1 MNIGI
6 IGAGKVGITLAIA
19 FKKAGFNVF
28 IASRSIHSAEK
39 AAAISGG
46 ISTSIQRCAEQSDVI
61 FLSVPDSEIENVAKN
76 LKNIVSKEKIVAH
89 LSGAFPS
96 SILEFLNAKTC
107 SVHPLKSFADPLFSA
122 KTLPE
127 TLFAIEGDEAA
138 VNEIEKIIQKIN
150 GTLIRIKT
158 IDKPI
163 YHLAA
168 TITAN
173 YTVTL
178 FNLSENLLCSIGFN
192 ETEAKNV
199 LLSLLQG
206 VLNNIKEKGSTQA
219 LTGPILRG
227 DIKTIQLHLKNINDP
242 SLKNVYKNLAFATL
256 KIAERRGLNKEKIE
270 EMRKVLNDG

>member
-6 IGAGKVGITLAIA
+6 IGAGKVGTTLAIA

-28 IASRSIHSAEK
+28 IASRSIQSAEK

-61 FLSVPDSEIENVAKN
+61 FLSVPDSEIENVS
-76 LKNIVSKEKIVAH
+76 KNIKNAVSKEKIVAH
-89 LSGAFPS
+89 LSGVLPS
-96 SILEFLNAKTC
+96 SILEFLNARTC
-107 SVHPLKSFADPLFSA
+107 SVHPLKPFADPLLSVKA
-122 KTLPE
+122 LSE
-127 TLFAIEGDEAA
+127 TLFAVEGDETA

-150 GTLIRIKT
+150 GTLIKIKT
-158 IDKPI
+158 ANKPI

-168 TITAN
+168 VITAN

-178 FNLSENLLCSIGFN
+178 FNLSENLLRSIGFN
-192 ETEAKNV
+192 EIEAKNA

-242 SLKNVYKNLAFATL
+242 LLKNIYKSLAFATL
-256 KIAERRGLNKEKIE
+256 KIVEERELDKEKIKE
-270 EMRKVLNDG
+270 IRKVLNDG

>member
-6 IGAGKVGITLAIA
+6 IGAGKVGTTLAIA

-199 LLSLLQG
+199 LLSL
-206 VLNNIKEKGSTQA
+206 
-219 LTGPILRG
+219 GPILRG

>member
-6 IGAGKVGITLAIA
+6 IGAGKVGTTLAIA

-138 VNEIEKIIQKIN
+138 VN
-150 GTLIRIKT
+150 
-158 IDKPI
+158 
-163 YHLAA
+163 
-168 TITAN
+168 
-173 YTVTL
+173 
-178 FNLSENLLCSIGFN
+178 
-192 ETEAKNV
+192 
-199 LLSLLQG
+199 SLG
-206 VLNNIKEKGSTQA
+206 
-219 LTGPILRG
+219 
-227 DIKTIQLHLKNINDP
+227 LKQ
-242 SLKNVYKNLAFATL
+242 
-256 KIAERRGLNKEKIE
+256 
-270 EMRKVLNDG
+270 